1 MSNNLAIEV
10 ARVSDGDATKRML
23 LIADEPSCQFLN
35 HLQISFCIGEP
46 LVLSREQFADNKEL
60 QAITQLAG
68 RTIRQ
73 IYLKENSNN
82 SKGICYSR
90 QIASVE
96 NRNVPLPLFDYL
108 DIYQGSHNEGPLN
121 RLDFAKI
128 AEVAQNHFRVVSSKD
143 LGTLLGPDVEKHFA
157 AREEALTRLEALAS
171 RILEGSTTQRQV
183 LDQEYLEK
191 SRVQEDAHKLK
202 MDGLEEQHNRRLEAI
217 SARELE
223 LDKKL
228 KELDDRSSTHVRRE
242 LREKLKEAIKSEN
255 RLKFTRET
263 GTRRWAVVI
272 GYALILL
279 FTGIPAIYFLMND
292 PGGTWN
298 PWHFGRQVA
307 LSISFLATAGFFVRW
322 LNAWAEKSSA
332 EEFRLKQMEIDID
345 RASWLVEL
353 LFESRRDQ
361 GEELPI
367 DLVHQLSKNLFGVA
381 GNEQSEANAADTLAT
396 ALLTSASGLKF
407 SLPGGLGEIA
417 FDGKGIKKLEKKSI
431 PNE

>member
-1 MSNNLAIEV
+1 MAQ
-10 ARVSDGDATKRML
+10 G
-23 LIADEPSCQFLN
+23 Q
-35 HLQISFCIGEP
+35 
-46 LVLSREQFADNKEL
+46 
-60 QAITQLAG
+60 
-68 RTIRQ
+68 
-73 IYLKENSNN
+73 
-82 SKGICYSR
+82 SKGIHLNRTIVDSSSR
-90 QIASVE
+90 HNQ
-96 NRNVPLPLFDYL
+96 PPQLFDHL
-108 DIYQGSHNEGPLN
+108 DIYPGQHGEQI
-121 RLDFAKI
+121 LDRKLFGKI
-128 AEVAQNHFRVVSSKD
+128 VEAVHKTFRTVNSKD
-143 LGTLLGPDVEKHFA
+143 LGPLLGPDVQKHFV
-157 AREEALTRLEALAS
+157 AREEALTRLESLAE
-171 RILEGSTTQRQV
+171 RILEGATEQRRS
-183 LDQEYLEK
+183 LDEEYLEK
-191 SRVQEDAHKLK
+191 CRTLENEHKQRIDALED
-202 MDGLEEQHNRRLEAI
+202 QHRQRLEALN
-217 SARELE
+217 ARESM
-223 LDKKL
+223 LDKKVA
-228 KELDDRSSTHVRRE
+228 ELDDRSSTHVRRE

-307 LSISFLATAGFFVRW
+307 LSISFLATAGFLVRW

-381 GNEQSEANAADTLAT
+381 GGEQSEANAADTLAT